1 MTDTSPLPPLTA
13 LGAGPVYQ
21 DMHIWLPQ
29 LFAEHAR
36 AGLTVIEGKTFAN
49 CRFEG
54 PAVLLPMAG
63 NSFDNCNMGT
73 SGGDIRNLLLAPVGA
88 QKVVGVIPFKDC
100 VFSNCAF
107 YMVGFTGS
115 SEFLKHFDKA
125 VGGTRSDPEPLSA
138 PAAPASGF
146 GVS

>member
-13 LGAGPVYQ
+13 LGAGPVYR

-36 AGLTVIEGKTFAN
+36 AGSAVIEGKTFEN

-54 PAVLLPMAG
+54 PAVLLSIAG
-63 NSFDNCNMGT
+63 NAFDNCNMGEA
-73 SGGDIRNLLLAPVGA
+73 GGDTRNLLLAPVGA
-88 QKVVGVIPFKDC
+88 QKVVGVVPFKGCAFRD
-100 VFSNCAF
+100 CAF

-115 SEFLKHFDKA
+115 PDFLKHFDKA
-125 VGGTRSDPEPLSA
+125 VGGTGSDA
-138 PAAPASGF
+138 PG
-146 GVS
+146 GRTD